1 MTETRE
7 LPKDEWRAI
16 GNAAHDLFTLA
27 DAAMDQVTECGDE
40 WHELHDVMRMASITS
55 GQASRAARIA
65 PDPDAPDPDAPVP
78 YLPAD
83 IGAILGTPVPCTC
96 NDPACPSRTADA
108 AYDAWT
114 AEHARP
120 IGDGS

>member
-7 LPKDEWRAI
+7 LPKDAWRAI
-16 GNAAHDLFTLA
+16 GNAAHDLFLLA
-27 DAAMDQVTECGDE
+27 DAAMDQITECGNE

-65 PDPDAPDPDAPVP
+65 PDPYAPVP

-83 IGAILGTPVPCTC
+83 IGEILGTPEPCTC

-114 AEHARP
+114 ADRARR
-120 IGDGS
+120 IRDGS

>member
-7 LPKDEWRAI
+7 VSKDVYRDITDRGHE
-16 GNAAHDLFTLA
+16 LFA
-27 DAAMDQVTECGDE
+27 VIAAAMDTIKGPGVIVSRE
-40 WHELHDVMRMASITS
+40 WDELHQLLKLANVIT
-55 GQASRAARIA
+55 GLAGMYR
-65 PDPDAPDPDAPVP
+65 DDAPDPDAPVP

-83 IGAILGTPVPCTC
+83 IDAILGTPVPCTC
-96 NDPACPSRTADA
+96 NDPACPSRPADA